1 MASDIATLVFSVL
14 GVIFLLY
21 LLIFKLLSWRE
32 ECAVIALPLYSNN
45 DAIFTDI
52 DNIRMFTELCGVH
65 RRCKIVVIN
74 YGASDWYCEKIR
86 FNYAGYGFLEV
97 VNAETAAEEMNGTVF
112 KKELNEE

>member
-32 ECAVIALPLYSNN
+32 DNAVLTLPLYGN
-45 DAIFTDI
+45 DDAVFQHI
-52 DNIRMFTELCGVH
+52 DNIRMFTELCGIH
-65 RRCKIVVIN
+65 KRCKIVVIN

-86 FNYAGYGFLEV
+86 YNYA
-97 VNAETAAEEMNGTVF
+97 ATVF
-112 KKELNEE
+112 LKW